1 MRKRKSITL
10 LATLF
15 LLSSL
20 FTFGVS
26 ASPSSEEEAAKQSV
40 INYIEAINAENPSE
54 IVKWVEDNRFESTE
68 DQINQYEFL
77 FTESNYSNYQL
88 TDMNQNGQD
97 FEATIKLD
105 FKDNNESVFLDIP
118 VRKVDNV
125 WKLIVEGQ
133 EVRTDDTISEISTP
147 EITSSDVQPFADV
160 AYWHMSIGKTTYS
173 TTSFNMTGRSVNI
186 IGWQEVLG
194 TQSVPTVSY
203 QLVQK
208 GFLSDDV
215 LGETIIQGIYT
226 QNGTRY
232 TDSISTAM
240 SGNTGVHVKVVN
252 YSALGKPATAAGNAY
267 Q

>member
-1 MRKRKSITL
+1 MKRKSITL

-15 LLSSL
+15 LLSTI

-26 ASPSSEEEAAKQSV
+26 ASSSSEEESAKQSV
-40 INYIEAINAENPSE
+40 INYIEAINTENPSE
-54 IVKWVEDNRFESTE
+54 IVKWVEDIRFESTE
-68 DQINQYEFL
+68 DQIKQYEFL

-88 TDMNQNGQD
+88 TEMNQNGQD
-97 FEATIKLD
+97 FKAKIKLD
-105 FKDNNESVFLDIP
+105 FKDNTESVFVDIP
-118 VRKVDNV
+118 VRKVNNV

-133 EVRTDDTISEISTP
+133 EVRTNETISKISTP
-147 EITSSDVQPFADV
+147 EIISKSDVQPFADV
-160 AYWHMSIGKTTYS
+160 AYWKMSLGITDYS

-194 TQSVPTVSY
+194 TQSEPTVSY
-203 QLVQK
+203 QIVKK
-208 GFLSDDV
+208 GFLTDDV

-232 TDSISTAM
+232 NDSISTAM